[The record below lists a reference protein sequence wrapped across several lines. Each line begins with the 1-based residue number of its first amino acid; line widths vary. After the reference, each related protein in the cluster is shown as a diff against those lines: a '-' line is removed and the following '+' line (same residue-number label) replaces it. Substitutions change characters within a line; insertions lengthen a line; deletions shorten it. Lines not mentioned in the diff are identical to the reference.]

1 MVGLRP
7 AADTGREMVGREVMV
22 DEYRERERDGDEAV
36 RCLRKEGE

>member
-7 AADTGREMVGREVMV
+7 AADTGREMVGREVMD
-22 DEYRERERDGDEAV
+22 DEYGERDGDEAV